1 MTTTRILLIT
11 NIILLAV
18 AVFLYTQ
25 WRKESRESA
34 RKDTVISEKTDSLE
48 YTTNKLGQAVA
59 EKDAA
64 VVTASELDDFYKKE
78 ITQIKEE
85 MSINKRDIK
94 AFIKAEFQARGEG
107 TTTINNQYYQDST
120 GVTVSER
127 TFSIADGYLTLD
139 AVLDSTK
146 VKYNYSYSDEILS
159 VFHFDKKW
167 LFGKETLKASS
178 RLKNPNAKVINSTA
192 VTVEEYKDK
201 RFVLAAGV
209 SWLPLNPDIQFWPTI
224 SVGYALLKF

>member
-1 MTTTRILLIT
+1 MTTRILLIT

-18 AVFLYTQ
+18 VVFLYTQ

-48 YTTNKLGQAVA
+48 YTKNKLGQTVA

-64 VVTASELDDFYKKE
+64 IVTLSQLDEFYKEE

-85 MSINKRDIK
+85 MNVNKRDLK

-107 TTTINNQYYQDST
+107 TTTINNHIYQDSA

-139 AVLDSTK
+139 AVLDTTE
-146 VKYNYSYSDEILS
+146 VKYNYTYSDEILHA
-159 VFHFDKKW
+159 FHFDKKW
-167 LFGKETLKASS
+167 LLGKETLKVSS
-178 RLKNPNAKVINSTA
+178 RLKNPSAKVINSTA

-201 RFVLAAGV
+201 RFVIAAGV
-209 SWLPLNPDIQFWPTI
+209 SWLPMNPDAQFWPTI